1 MHPNLVKFRGY
12 VAASGAVRASWP
24 SKTNMRR
31 VSERL
36 ISSIGRLK
44 LTNQGGLV
52 LVNYM
57 VIMSAVFG

>member
-31 VSERL
+31 VSGRL
-36 ISSIGRLK
+36 MSSIGRLK
-44 LTNQGGLV
+44 LTNQGG
-52 LVNYM
+52 
-57 VIMSAVFG
+57 SFS